1 MMMMKCIPERTAIVM
16 VKPKDNGN
24 TNGKWSGND
33 NVSDNCN
40 DNSNS
45 NDNDN
50 GLNDKGNLISLLFK
64 TSLELCK
71 GGVGAVR
78 YRLVVEENCL

>member
-24 TNGKWSGND
+24 TNKKGSGKD

-40 DNSNS
+40 DNN
-45 NDNDN
+45 NCDD
-50 GLNDKGNLISLLFK
+50 NDKGNLISLLFK

>member
-1 MMMMKCIPERTAIVM
+1 M
-16 VKPKDNGN
+16 VKPKDNAGN
-24 TNGKWSGND
+24 TNGKGSGND
-33 NVSDNCN
+33 KVSEKCNDNDNCN
-40 DNSNS
+40 DNY
-45 NDNDN
+45 N

-64 TSLELCK
+64 TFLKLCK